1 MSTGD
6 LMYTRYEIIRT
17 LGRGGEAEVFLV
29 KDKNERDME

>member
-6 LMYTRYEIIRT
+6 LMYNRYKVIRT

-29 KDKNERDME
+29 KDKNEQDME